1 VLRRSA
7 SFALSSC
14 CSLPRRN
21 WRLHEAAGVVSPEV
35 AMTSRSNEAE
45 ATATEPLICN
55 SIVILMHIPISWADK
70 QPKRRKKQPSSV
82 AHGLGYQHLLAPSR
96 RVSAGSGTSRSKLIT
111 IPRSTISA
119 SIRRRIHIEPCQRSR
134 FFSPS
139 SGLMALKHNGLTS
152 PAIAT
157 VCPENGDVHLPTAK
171 QHKECAISRSY
182 LSVRM

>member
-1 VLRRSA
+1 
-7 SFALSSC
+7 
-14 CSLPRRN
+14 
-21 WRLHEAAGVVSPEV
+21 
-35 AMTSRSNEAE
+35 MTSRSNEAE

-55 SIVILMHIPISWADK
+55 SIVILMHIPVSWADK

-96 RVSAGSGTSRSKLIT
+96 RVSAGSATSRSKLIA

-139 SGLMALKHNGLTS
+139 S

-157 VCPENGDVHLPTAK
+157 VCPENSDVHLPTAK